1 MSNEEK
7 KKKVSEEDLST
18 LSGGCGKKE
27 EPRKPKYKAGDKV
40 WCNLWQSAKCTI
52 IGLIGWD
59 NWHKDFIYWVDLGDG
74 QKDDLPEYRLS
85 PRYE

>member
-27 EPRKPKYKAGDKV
+27 IPRFKD
-40 WCNLWQSAKCTI
+40 CNR
-52 IGLIGWD
+52 
-59 NWHKDFIYWVDLGDG
+59 NHKTNYW
-74 QKDDLPEYRLS
+74 
-85 PRYE
+85 